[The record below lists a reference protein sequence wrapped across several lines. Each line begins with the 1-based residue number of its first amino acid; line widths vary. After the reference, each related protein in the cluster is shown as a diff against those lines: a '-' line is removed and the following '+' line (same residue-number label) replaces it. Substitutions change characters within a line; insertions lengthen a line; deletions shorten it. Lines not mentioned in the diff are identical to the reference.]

1 MNYFIEWDNTL
12 EMGITIID
20 IQHKTL
26 FKKINKIYECI
37 INKNFKNISSLL
49 DEILTLSIH
58 HFETEETFFFVF
70 NYQNKEEH
78 IAEHKELLK
87 YLEQIRNED
96 IHLIDFNQNLFDYL
110 HKWII
115 NHIKD
120 YDFKY
125 IESLN
130 SLIDKK

>member
-1 MNYFIEWDNTL
+1 MDYFIEWDNTL
-12 EMGITIID
+12 ETGITIID

-26 FKKINKIYECI
+26 FKKINKIYEYI
-37 INKNFKNISSLL
+37 VDKNFENISSLL
-49 DEILTLSIH
+49 DEILTLTIH

-70 NYQNKEEH
+70 NYQNKDEH
-78 IAEHKELLK
+78 IEEHKELLK
-87 YLEQIRNED
+87 YLKQIRNED

-125 IESLN
+125 VESLKP
-130 SLIDKK
+130 LIDKG